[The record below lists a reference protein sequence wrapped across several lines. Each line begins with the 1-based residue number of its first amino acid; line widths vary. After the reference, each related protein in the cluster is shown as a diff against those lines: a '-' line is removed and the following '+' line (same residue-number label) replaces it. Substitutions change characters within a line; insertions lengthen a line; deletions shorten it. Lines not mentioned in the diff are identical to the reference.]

1 MASLIYVD
9 NSNLIA
15 VGGELLGYNDSAR
28 GYLSCRYGR
37 LFDMLTFGETP
48 ARARL
53 YGSSETNKSQAVV
66 SEAALKAGF
75 EPRIF
80 RRPYG
85 GKEKGVDTA
94 LVTDLI
100 ADSFT
105 VYAPGDELILVA
117 GDGDY
122 LPLVD
127 HLKSRDIRLSVV
139 FWDRGLS
146 QGLRVSGCNWVSLQ
160 PHLRSLI
167 HFIPHKSASRL
178 EGQSCRD

>member
-15 VGGELLGYNDSAR
+15 VGAELFGYIASAR
-28 GYLSCRYGR
+28 GYLACRYGR
-37 LFDMLTFGETP
+37 LFDMLTFGEPP

-53 YGSSETNKSQAVV
+53 NGSSETNRSQAAI
-66 SEAALKAGF
+66 SAAALKAGF

-105 VYAPGDELILVA
+105 HYAHGDELILVA

-122 LPLVD
+122 LPLVH
-127 HLKSRDIRLSVV
+127 HLKRPRHPPVGGLLGSGPEQEARVV
-139 FWDRGLS
+139 WM
-146 QGLRVSGCNWVSLQ
+146 Q
-160 PHLRSLI
+160 
-167 HFIPHKSASRL
+167 
-178 EGQSCRD
+178 